1 MGQSM
6 SNYWEQ
12 LDNPTG
18 TTLTKPDPLDEF
30 LAYLELFAN
39 VKIELQELGVD
50 DFRFRQ
56 CPVGRLWLAYVKNE
70 SLPYS
75 NLREPS
81 KTMDVHHA
89 EFVEYAFTSKSL
101 GRGWT
106 VFIAVAPEIKTLCW
120 YLGGRY
126 FWDEDLLY
134 WRYDV
139 GEYGAISDARPLRDD
154 EV

>member
-1 MGQSM
+1 MNS
-6 SNYWEQ
+6 YREQ
-12 LDNPTG
+12 LNSPPDSD
-18 TTLTKPDPLDEF
+18 LTKSDPLDEF
-30 LAYLELFAN
+30 LAYLELFTN
-39 VKIELQELGVD
+39 VKMELQELGVD
-50 DFRFRQ
+50 DFGFKQ
-56 CPVGRLWLAYVKNE
+56 CPVGRLWFAYVKNE

-81 KTMDVHHA
+81 KMMDVHHA
-89 EFVEYAFTSKSL
+89 DFVEYAFTSKRL

-139 GEYGAISDARPLRDD
+139 GGYGTMSDARPLRDVGFRK
-154 EV
+154 EK